1 MSSLNRSQMLRDVL
15 HYRRPNHRDLS
26 PNATTGKWSV
36 EKEIQ
41 RFKRQDA
48 SPASATSSRSTSPTP
63 PRVLRRPNIIVEDDR
78 GYSRAS
84 ALSLENLLATRS
96 SRAFSSSAA
105 LSQKASLAHD
115 K

>member
-1 MSSLNRSQMLRDVL
+1 MIGHINCV
-15 HYRRPNHRDLS
+15 RDLS
-26 PNATTGKWSV
+26 PNATWSV

-41 RFKRQDA
+41 RFKRRDA
-48 SPASATSSRSTSPTP
+48 SPASATSSQSTSPTP

-78 GYSRAS
+78 QYSRAS

-96 SRAFSSSAA
+96 SRACSSS
-105 LSQKASLAHD
+105 QRASLAHD